1 MTRSKRKL
9 QKPPI
14 ADVIREITGA
24 ESPTGL
30 GWVKM
35 HCPFHEDRTP
45 SAGVNHEL
53 ERFHCFSCGRDGDG
67 IDLLQNELR
76 LSFTEATERAE
87 ALTGK
92 QPTRR
97 ATGRKRRPSDLLK
110 G

>member
-1 MTRSKRKL
+1 MSRSRRKL
-9 QKPPI
+9 AKLPI
-14 ADVIREITGA
+14 ADVLREITGV
-24 ESPTGL
+24 EPPTGL

-76 LSFTEATERAE
+76 LSFTEAQERLGE
-87 ALTGK
+87 
-92 QPTRR
+92 QQTRK
-97 ATGRKRRPSDLLK
+97 AAGRKRRPSDLLK
-110 G
+110 GL